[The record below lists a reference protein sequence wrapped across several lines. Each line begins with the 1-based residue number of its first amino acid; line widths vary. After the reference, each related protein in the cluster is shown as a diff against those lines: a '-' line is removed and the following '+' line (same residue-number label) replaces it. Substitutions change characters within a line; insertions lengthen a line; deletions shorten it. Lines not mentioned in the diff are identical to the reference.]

1 MAEIRL
7 QEYTA
12 KIKELMRH
20 DRHDEAIA
28 HCQHILR
35 HYPRHIETYYLLGE
49 ACLEKKMV
57 REAIEFF
64 QRTLSADPEYFL
76 ARVGLGIVY
85 DEQGAL
91 LEAIWQMERAF
102 ELMPG
107 HTEVRRELQRLY
119 AQRDGVEKTRL
130 KLTRGALGRLYSRN
144 GLYEQA
150 IGEFHAILRQD
161 PELPDIQLALIES
174 LWREGRR
181 VEAVESCLDLLEAL
195 PNCLKA
201 NLILGTIWTQG
212 GHEDAG
218 LEKLEVARALDPEN
232 RMAQELFGSDS
243 LLPPEEV
250 SLEELVPEAGLA
262 LVPTSGERALAPW
275 EVAEEERALEVQ
287 EEAEAGEET
296 PDWLRDV
303 GLVAE
308 GEGEEEGEAPP
319 PKVTAAE
326 PAPGEAMPPWLQELM
341 GEEAEAGPLPEAAA
355 PEEDRGDHPPSPD
368 WLEELESAETGEPS
382 PLSGI
387 GLAAGAAALPAEPAA
402 GEEEPAAALEEETEA
417 ELPDWLEELGV
428 PRRSVPLSSEG
439 LPGEEDLEEL
449 PDWLQELRPDQEDLA
464 PPVTAAEAEGVA
476 GPDEE
481 RELPAVEPEA
491 TAAGPVAEEVEEVP
505 DWLRDL
511 GLEAEAQEIEA
522 QVEAELPAVEAPEG
536 AEAPPAGDDVPDW
549 LLALG
554 VPEAEVPE
562 PEEEP
567 EEAVAE
573 VPAWSDEL
581 GVLEA
586 EAPEPEVE
594 EPEEAVAEVPAW
606 LDELGAP
613 EAEEAVEAPV
623 AGGRVEPGAPAGEI
637 PESLRA
643 LVEAGILAEEDLAEA
658 MAQMSPE
665 ELEAQHA
672 EAVPEWLQDLLGE
685 GEAEVGAPSVEEVI
699 QEPAAEVP
707 AWLEDLGV
715 PEAEAPAAEAEE
727 PEEAVA
733 EVPAWL
739 EDRAEPVVE
748 APEAEEPAVAEVTDW
763 LESLGEGEAEAPAV
777 EPEAPA
783 AEAEEP
789 EEAAAEVPAWLEARA
804 EPVVE
809 APEAEEPA
817 VAEVTDWLE
826 SLGEGEAEAP
836 AVEPEAAPE
845 APEAEEVP
853 AWMEA
858 RAEPVAEM
866 PAPAPEEAVE
876 APVAEEIRPPE
887 PAPQV
892 PVAEAAP
899 AAVDEAPSAEQRFR
913 ELREELQAR
922 PRNHPLRLEVA
933 RMCAGQKEW
942 KSALGHYEKLIASR
956 KLLPDVLQDLQ
967 GILVEDV
974 DRARVYQLLGDVY
987 MQEDQLDRALE
998 MYRQSRQVLLKR

>member
-12 KIKELMRH
+12 KIKELIRH

-49 ACLEKKMV
+49 ACLEKRMV

-107 HTEVRRELQRLY
+107 NTEVRRELQRLY

-161 PELPDIQLALIES
+161 PDLPDIQLALIEA

-181 VEAVESCLDLLEAL
+181 VEAVEGCLDLLEAL

-201 NLILGTIWTQG
+201 NLILGTIWTLG

-243 LLPPEEV
+243 PLPPEEV
-250 SLEELVPEAGLA
+250 VLEELEPEEGLA
-262 LVPTSGERALAPW
+262 LVPTG
-275 EVAEEERALEVQ
+275 EERAVAPWDVEGEDRALEAM

-319 PKVTAAE
+319 PKVAAAE
-326 PAPGEAMPPWLQELM
+326 PAPGEDVPPWLQELM
-341 GEEAEAGPLPEAAA
+341 GEEAEAGPLPE
-355 PEEDRGDHPPSPD
+355 EDRDDHPPSPD
-368 WLEELESAETGEPS
+368 WLEELESAEPGEPS

-387 GLAAGAAALPAEPAA
+387 GLAAGAAALAAEPAA
-402 GEEEPAAALEEETEA
+402 GEEEPAAAPHEETEA
-417 ELPDWLEELGV
+417 EMPDWLQELGV
-428 PRRSVPLSSEG
+428 PRRSIPLAAEG
-439 LPGEEDLEEL
+439 LPGEDELEEM
-449 PDWLQELRPDQEDLA
+449 PDWLRELRPDQEEPA

-481 RELPAVEPEA
+481 RELPAA
-491 TAAGPVAEEVEEVP
+491 
-505 DWLRDL
+505 
-511 GLEAEAQEIEA
+511 
-522 QVEAELPAVEAPEG
+522 EAELPAAEAPEG
-536 AEAPPAGDDVPDW
+536 EGAPPAEEVPDW

-554 VPEAEVPE
+554 KPEGEAPAAEA
-562 PEEEP
+562 EEP
-567 EEAVAE
+567 EGPAAE
-573 VPAWSDEL
+573 
-581 GVLEA
+581 
-586 EAPEPEVE
+586 
-594 EPEEAVAEVPAW
+594 EVPAW
-606 LDELGAP
+606 LEGMRAPESEAPPPEAEPEAAPEGPAAEEVPAWLEELRAP

-623 AGGRVEPGAPAGEI
+623 AEGRVEPGVPAGEV

-672 EAVPEWLQDLLGE
+672 EAVPEWLQGLLGE
-685 GEAEVGAPSVEEVI
+685 GEAEVRAPAVEEAI
-699 QEPAAEVP
+699 EEPTAEVP
-707 AWLEDLGV
+707 AWLEEPGV
-715 PEAEAPAAEAEE
+715 PEAEAPEPEAEE
-727 PEEAVA
+727 PAVA
-733 EVPAWL
+733 EVSEWLESLGEREAEAPAAEPEAAPAADEVPAWL
-739 EDRAEPVVE
+739 EEPGVPEAEAPEPE
-748 APEAEEPAVAEVTDW
+748 APEPEAEEPAVAEVTEW
-763 LESLGEGEAEAPAV
+763 LESLGEREAEAPA
-777 EPEAPA
+777 A
-783 AEAEEP
+783 
-789 EEAAAEVPAWLEARA
+789 
-804 EPVVE
+804 
-809 APEAEEPA
+809 
-817 VAEVTDWLE
+817 
-826 SLGEGEAEAP
+826 
-836 AVEPEAAPE
+836 EPEAAP
-845 APEAEEVP
+845 AADEVP

-858 RAEPVAEM
+858 RAEPPEAEE

-876 APVAEEIRPPE
+876 VPVAAEIMPPAPE

-892 PVAEAAP
+892 P
-899 AAVDEAPSAEQRFR
+899 AAVEEPPSAEQRFQ

-922 PRNHPLRLEVA
+922 PRNHPLRLELA

-942 KSALGHYEKLIASR
+942 KSALGNYEKLIASR

-967 GILVEDV
+967 RLLDEDV

-998 MYRQSRQVLLKR
+998 MYRQSRQALLKR

>member
-12 KIKELMRH
+12 KIKELIRH

-49 ACLEKKMV
+49 ACLEKRMV

-107 HTEVRRELQRLY
+107 NTEVRRELQRLY

-161 PELPDIQLALIES
+161 PELPDIQLALIEA

-212 GHEDAG
+212 GHEDPG

-243 LLPPEEV
+243 PLPPEEV
-250 SLEELVPEAGLA
+250 RLEELVPEAGLA
-262 LVPTSGERALAPW
+262 LVPAAEERALAPW
-275 EVAEEERALEVQ
+275 EVEGEERALEVQ

-319 PKVTAAE
+319 PEVAAAE
-326 PAPGEAMPPWLQELM
+326 PAPGEAMPPWLQDLM
-341 GEEAEAGPLPEAAA
+341 GEEGEAGPLPEAAA

-368 WLEELESAETGEPS
+368 WLEELESAEPGEPS

-428 PRRSVPLSSEG
+428 PRRSVPLAGEG
-439 LPGEEDLEEL
+439 LPGEEELEEL
-449 PDWLQELRPDQEDLA
+449 PDWLRELRPDQEELA

-491 TAAGPVAEEVEEVP
+491 AAAGPVAEEVEEVP

-522 QVEAELPAVEAPEG
+522 QAEAELPAVEVPEG
-536 AEAPPAGDDVPDW
+536 EEAPPPGEEVPDR
-549 LLALG
+549 LLALRM
-554 VPEAEVPE
+554 P
-562 PEEEP
+562 
-567 EEAVAE
+567 
-573 VPAWSDEL
+573 
-581 GVLEA
+581 EA
-586 EAPEPEVE
+586 EAPAAEVE
-594 EPEEAVAEVPAW
+594 EPEGPAAEEVPAW
-606 LDELGAP
+606 LEDLGMP
-613 EAEEAVEAPV
+613 EEAEAPAVEAPV
-623 AGGRVEPGAPAGEI
+623 AEGRVEPGVPAGEV

-658 MAQMSPE
+658 MA
-665 ELEAQHA
+665 
-672 EAVPEWLQDLLGE
+672 
-685 GEAEVGAPSVEEVI
+685 
-699 QEPAAEVP
+699 
-707 AWLEDLGV
+707 
-715 PEAEAPAAEAEE
+715 
-727 PEEAVA
+727 
-733 EVPAWL
+733 
-739 EDRAEPVVE
+739 
-748 APEAEEPAVAEVTDW
+748 
-763 LESLGEGEAEAPAV
+763 
-777 EPEAPA
+777 
-783 AEAEEP
+783 
-789 EEAAAEVPAWLEARA
+789 
-804 EPVVE
+804 
-809 APEAEEPA
+809 
-817 VAEVTDWLE
+817 
-826 SLGEGEAEAP
+826 
-836 AVEPEAAPE
+836 
-845 APEAEEVP
+845 
-853 AWMEA
+853 
-858 RAEPVAEM
+858 
-866 PAPAPEEAVE
+866 
-876 APVAEEIRPPE
+876 
-887 PAPQV
+887 
-892 PVAEAAP
+892 
-899 AAVDEAPSAEQRFR
+899 
-913 ELREELQAR
+913 
-922 PRNHPLRLEVA
+922 
-933 RMCAGQKEW
+933 
-942 KSALGHYEKLIASR
+942 
-956 KLLPDVLQDLQ
+956 
-967 GILVEDV
+967 
-974 DRARVYQLLGDVY
+974 
-987 MQEDQLDRALE
+987 
-998 MYRQSRQVLLKR
+998 